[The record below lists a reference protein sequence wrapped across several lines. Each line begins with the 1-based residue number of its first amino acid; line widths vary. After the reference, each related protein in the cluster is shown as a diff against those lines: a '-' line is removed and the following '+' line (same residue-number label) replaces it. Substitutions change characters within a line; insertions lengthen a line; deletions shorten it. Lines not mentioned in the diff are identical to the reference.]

1 MLKLANHQGLYNGT
15 LDGENNPHGFGSIR
29 YLKGDRFDRFNYTG
43 QWQQGDIGAGGIM
56 YWNNGARSVTYT
68 QDTLVYIY
76 SKYLI
81 CFRILI
87 YNFFFGWLYYF
98 TIFK

>member
-1 MLKLANHQGLYNGT
+1 
-15 LDGENNPHGFGSIR
+15 
-29 YLKGDRFDRFNYTG
+29 
-43 QWQQGDIGAGGIM
+43 M

-87 YNFFFGWLYYF
+87 LQFFFFVSF
-98 TIFK
+98 TISQFSNNVPLLPVSILNFDKNELFLANFIIIGYH